1 MRARPSPDPPALSRD
16 VLQTVLRN
24 DYLPPAPAPGRS
36 DSNPDAPGA
45 SGSEPAPEVSEV
57 KMNPFRRF
65 ALSGLAAAAL
75 AASVPAMG
83 QDSSLGRHRDWYA
96 AAFVEDGT
104 QVCYMVSGPTRS
116 EGDYTRR
123 GKTYIQVTRRGGGG
137 GGDVV
142 SIEAGYPHR
151 EGGEVE
157 LRIDD
162 GEPWTL
168 FTRGETA
175 WAYSDADDKALVA
188 AMAAGTRMVVKGTS
202 ARGTDTVD
210 AYSLL
215 GFTAAR
221 RAISEA
227 CGP

>member
-1 MRARPSPDPPALSRD
+1 
-16 VLQTVLRN
+16 
-24 DYLPPAPAPGRS
+24 
-36 DSNPDAPGA
+36 
-45 SGSEPAPEVSEV
+45 
-57 KMNPFRRF
+57 MNPFRRF
-65 ALSGLAAAAL
+65 ALPGLAAAAL
-75 AASVPAMG
+75 AVSVPAMG

-96 AAFVEDGT
+96 AAFVEEGA

-116 EGDYTRR
+116 EGNYTRR
-123 GKTYIQVTRRGGGG
+123 GKTYIQVTRREGAGGA
-137 GGDVV
+137 DVV

-157 LRIDD
+157 LRVDD

-210 AYSLL
+210 TYSLL

-221 RAISEA
+221 RAIGEA

>member
-1 MRARPSPDPPALSRD
+1 
-16 VLQTVLRN
+16 
-24 DYLPPAPAPGRS
+24 
-36 DSNPDAPGA
+36 
-45 SGSEPAPEVSEV
+45 
-57 KMNPFRRF
+57 MNPFRRL
-65 ALSGLAAAAL
+65 ALPGLAAAAL
-75 AASVPAMG
+75 AASAPAMG
-83 QDSSLGRHRDWYA
+83 QDSSLGCHRDWCA
-96 AAFVEDGT
+96 AAFVEDGA
-104 QVCYMVSGPTRS
+104 QVCYMVSFPARS
-116 EGDYTRR
+116 EGNYTRR
-123 GKTYIQVTRRGGGG
+123 GKTYIQVTRRGGSGG
-137 GGDVV
+137 ADVV

-188 AMAAGTRMVVKGTS
+188 AMAAGTRMVAKGTS

-210 AYSLL
+210 TWSLL

-221 RAISEA
+221 RAMREA